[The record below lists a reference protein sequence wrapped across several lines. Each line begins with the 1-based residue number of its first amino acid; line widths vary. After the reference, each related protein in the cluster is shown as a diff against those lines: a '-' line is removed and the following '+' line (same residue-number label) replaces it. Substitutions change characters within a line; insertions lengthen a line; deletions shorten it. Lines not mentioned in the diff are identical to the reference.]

1 MWAMARERTMN
12 LMKRIISRSLIATAL
27 LAAATVL
34 ASADEVTVHSI
45 LMAHRAG
52 ATAGGMVAVVSDPA
66 NTVAVTAADIVTL
79 RTAGVPD
86 SVITAIEARTPA
98 PVALRPDDP
107 RLGDL
112 VRLIKSGISE
122 SILVEHVQH
131 STPPFELSST
141 DLLYLKQNGVLEST
155 IAALMATSGGTP
167 AAPRAAPAAS
177 AAPRELAFNDL
188 VLVKQGL
195 KKDRAGRLVMRG
207 DSLSWVDAGDAEKN
221 FEFQVTG
228 LEKAW
233 FTCQARTPE
242 NFCYQINFQIVKG
255 ARYQFR
261 DANHESGSNASV
273 RAVMDALRRYFPEI
287 AFGTPDATKG

>member
-1 MWAMARERTMN
+1 
-12 LMKRIISRSLIATAL
+12 MKRIISRSLIATAL
-27 LAAATVL
+27 LAAATMV
-34 ASADEVTVHSI
+34 ASAEEVTVHSI
-45 LMAHRAG
+45 LIAQRAG
-52 ATAGGMVAVVSDPA
+52 ATASGIVSVVSDPA
-66 NTVAVTAADIVTL
+66 NTMTVTAADIVTL

-86 SVITAIEARTPA
+86 SVITAIEARAPA
-98 PVALRPDDP
+98 PGVALQPDDP
-107 RLGDL
+107 RLSDL

-155 IAALMATSGGTP
+155 IGALMATNATMQ
-167 AAPRAAPAAS
+167 AAPRAAPAAP
-177 AAPRELAFNDL
+177 AAARELTFDDL

-195 KKDRAGRLVMRG
+195 KKDRTGRLVMRG

-221 FEFQVTG
+221 FEFQITG

-273 RAVMDALRRYFPEI
+273 RAVMDALRRYFPEV

>member
-1 MWAMARERTMN
+1 
-12 LMKRIISRSLIATAL
+12 
-27 LAAATVL
+27 
-34 ASADEVTVHSI
+34 
-45 LMAHRAG
+45 
-52 ATAGGMVAVVSDPA
+52 
-66 NTVAVTAADIVTL
+66 
-79 RTAGVPD
+79 
-86 SVITAIEARTPA
+86 
-98 PVALRPDDP
+98 VALQPDDA

-155 IAALMATSGGTP
+155 IAALMATSGGSP

-221 FEFQVTG
+221 FEFQITG

-273 RAVMDALRRYFPEI
+273 RAVMDALRKYFPEV

>member
-1 MWAMARERTMN
+1 MGP
-12 LMKRIISRSLIATAL
+12 MKYMIFRALIAMAL
-27 LAAATVL
+27 LAGATTVG
-34 ASADEVTVHSI
+34 SADEVNLHSI

-52 ATAGGMVAVVSDPA
+52 ATTAGIVAVVSDPA
-66 NTVAVTAADIVTL
+66 NTVAVTSADIVTL
-79 RTAGVPD
+79 RAAGVPQG
-86 SVITAIEARTPA
+86 VITAIEARA
-98 PVALRPDDP
+98 PDSGVALQPDDA
-107 RLGDL
+107 RLADL

-155 IAALMATSGGTP
+155 IAALMATSGGMP
-167 AAPRAAPAAS
+167 AAPRAGAAAPAA
-177 AAPRELAFNDL
+177 ARELTFDDL
-188 VLVKQGL
+188 VLVRHGFQ
-195 KKDRAGRLVMRG
+195 KDRSGRLVMRG
-207 DSLSWVDAGDAEKN
+207 DSLSWVDGGDTEKN
-221 FEFQVTG
+221 FAFQITG

-255 ARYQFR
+255 ARYEFR

-273 RAVMDALRRYFPEI
+273 RAVMDALRKYFPEV
-287 AFGTPDATKG
+287 AFGSPDATKG